1 MNRFLDQTLH
11 RVAREG
17 VRNLLLPLLMG
28 LSAALIMLVGSGFL
42 LASAF
47 ITLAAAWGPA
57 MAALSLG
64 LALTVFAAV
73 LMLIVKTQ
81 LSRKSVATAQTPSPP
96 VAADA
101 DRDGASLVA
110 FAAAFVLGRYLTG
123 KRRG

>member
-1 MNRFLDQTLH
+1 MNRFLDQILQ
-11 RVAREG
+11 RAARESA
-17 VRNLLLPLLMG
+17 RKLLLPLVLG

-64 LALTVFAAV
+64 LGLTVLAAV
-73 LMLIVKTQ
+73 LMLIAKTQ
-81 LSRKSVATAQTPSPP
+81 MSRKAVATARTPPP

-110 FAAAFVLGRYLTG
+110 FTAAFVLGRYLTG
-123 KRRG
+123 KRRR